1 MSNRRVVSRA
11 AKSAAV
17 FVLGVFAVAC
27 GGSDPAPAATAPAA
41 PVDPARA
48 AIEKRIA
55 RAKALELPTQY
66 EPVPGDALSHH
77 TSGYAKTGFYFNY
90 YYCKYSRYN

>member
-1 MSNRRVVSRA
+1 MYTPGTLATGGRAEDLAMPNRRVVSRA

-17 FVLGVFAVAC
+17 FVLGVLGVFTVAC
-27 GGSDPAPAATAPAA
+27 GGSDPAPAPAATAPAA

-55 RAKALELPTQY
+55 RARALE
-66 EPVPGDALSHH
+66 
-77 TSGYAKTGFYFNY
+77 
-90 YYCKYSRYN
+90 

>member
-17 FVLGVFAVAC
+17 FVLAGFTAAC
-27 GGSDPAPAATAPAA
+27 GGSEPAPAPAATAPAA

-48 AIEKRIA
+48 AIEKKDVAAVKEQIEGLTRTH
-55 RAKALELPTQY
+55 RMFKG
-66 EPVPGDALSHH
+66 VV
-77 TSGYAKTGFYFNY
+77 AKT
-90 YYCKYSRYN
+90 